1 LFRTYPLITPDWHAN
16 CLTSY
21 VDERPEKIR
30 TSEGNQMKAEQRQHP
45 RYGIR
50 DAEFHVF
57 SHGIQITGRL
67 VNISKGGLSFEF
79 APGPKKTIECRAI
92 DILGPDPDRFYLS
105 GIACRLVYDIGHLAE
120 GRSFTG
126 VATRLRGVQ
135 YTDLTDAQTQEL
147 TDIIDR
153 YGIKIRTIP

>member
-1 LFRTYPLITPDWHAN
+1 MPGKNPNLEGI
-16 CLTSY
+16 Y
-21 VDERPEKIR
+21 V
-30 TSEGNQMKAEQRQHP
+30 KADQRQHP

-50 DAEFHVF
+50 KAEFQVF

-79 APGPKKTIECRAI
+79 APGPEKTIECRAI
-92 DILGPDPDRFYLS
+92 DILGHDPDRFYLS

-135 YTDLTDAQTQEL
+135 YTDLTDAQTQKL
-147 TDIIDR
+147 TDLIDR
-153 YGIKIRTIP
+153 YGVKIRTIP